1 MLRLHSQGWR
11 EGMPTGSEHRRQ
23 GLALVRRDLQADW
36 RRWSPVERSAVVAA
50 LGGLA
55 LTPILV
61 LSGIL
66 AG

>member
-1 MLRLHSQGWR
+1 
-11 EGMPTGSEHRRQ
+11 MPTGSEHRRQ

-61 LSGIL
+61 LSGIF